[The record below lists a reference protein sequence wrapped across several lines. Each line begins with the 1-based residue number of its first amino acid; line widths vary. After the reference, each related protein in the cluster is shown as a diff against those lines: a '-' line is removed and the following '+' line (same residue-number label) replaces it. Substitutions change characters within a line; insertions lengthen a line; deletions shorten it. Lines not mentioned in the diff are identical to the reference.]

1 MAISGL
7 IAAAL
12 AFAFSSPHVAAF
24 PAAWRRP
31 CGAPTL
37 LMGQGI
43 ERIMSP
49 SLKPGFPDPV
59 LDSLFALPC
68 LAGLVG
74 IERQQVLQHLSS
86 THNIVQSK
94 IFRDAI
100 NR

>member
-1 MAISGL
+1 MPISGL

-37 LMGQGI
+37 LMGRGGQAELGI
-43 ERIMSP
+43 EHIMSP
-49 SLKPGFPDPV
+49 SLKPGFSDPV
-59 LDSLFALPC
+59 LDSLFALPS

-74 IERQQVLQHLSS
+74 IERQ
-86 THNIVQSK
+86 
-94 IFRDAI
+94 
-100 NR
+100 